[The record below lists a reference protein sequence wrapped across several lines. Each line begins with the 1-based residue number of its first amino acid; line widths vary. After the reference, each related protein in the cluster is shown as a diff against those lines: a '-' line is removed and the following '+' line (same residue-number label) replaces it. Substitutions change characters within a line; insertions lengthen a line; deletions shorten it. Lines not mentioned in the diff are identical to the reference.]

1 MKINKKVLITGG
13 SSGIGYET
21 AKLCAL
27 KGHTVYATARN
38 LDSKGIQELK
48 KLTKENNLKMH
59 FYALDVTKQESIDNL
74 ITELKPKGID
84 VLINNAGYGT
94 LGPIEEF
101 SIQEVKDQYET
112 NIVGVLRMYKSIV
125 PIMRKQNNGIII
137 NISSINGLVPFPLFS
152 IYSSSKF
159 ALETLTEGMRF
170 EISKFNIKVY
180 LVEPG
185 SFKTDFPKNR
195 KAPQGFDISLSP
207 YNSLVNNFQKRYE
220 KTHAEGNIVTKVG
233 NPIQVANKILEI
245 IDKKPNKFRHIVGAD
260 AYKYYILRKL
270 LPYNVWEKLLHLV
283 YSW

>member
-1 MKINKKVLITGG
+1 MKTLKSILITGC

-21 AKLCAL
+21 AKVCAL

-59 FYALDVTKQESIDNL
+59 FYALDVTKQESIDKVLN
-74 ITELKPKGID
+74 ELNAKGID

-101 SIQEVKDQYET
+101 SIQEIKEQYET
-112 NIVGVLRMYKSIV
+112 NILGVLRMYKSTV
-125 PIMRKQNNGIII
+125 PIMRKCKNGTII

-170 EISKFNIKVY
+170 ELSSFNIKVY

-185 SFKTDFPKNR
+185 SFKTDFSKNR
-195 KAPQGFDISLSP
+195 KAPQGLNITSSP
-207 YNSLVNNFQKRYE
+207 YKNLINNFQTRYK
-220 KTHAEGNIVTKVG
+220 KTHTQSKMITKVG
-233 NPIQVANKILEI
+233 DPAYVANKILEI
-245 IDKKPNKFRHIVGAD
+245 IDKTPNKFRHIVGAD
-260 AYKYYILRKL
+260 AYKFYVLRKL
-270 LPYNVWEKLLHLV
+270 LPFSLWEKLLHFV
-283 YSW
+283 YNW